1 MRTSYPTVLA
11 TTCRTDITYN
21 KYLLS
26 NRTNVLDRYFNKDFT
41 LTLPDNKKITEIK
54 WLAVYDLSSQNT
66 FGDIYIPEE
75 FEPPTAQKVSRLVG
89 RSHDVNTENIEI
101 IDAKTIKIS
110 QFTYNGQGKGENLP
124 YICLVHG
131 IIKIDSFVQSMSS
144 SVVYRYSDK

>member
-1 MRTSYPTVLA
+1 
-11 TTCRTDITYN
+11 
-21 KYLLS
+21 
-26 NRTNVLDRYFNKDFT
+26 LDRYFNKDFT

-89 RSHDVNTENIEI
+89 RSHDVDSENIEI
-101 IDAKTIKIS
+101 IDAKTVKIS

-124 YICLVHG
+124 HICLVRG
-131 IIKIDSFVQSMSS
+131 LNKFDSFVQSTSS
-144 SVVYRYSDK
+144 SVVYRYSDNETVPLLFPKVQCCDHKSLQFDPFLIQFS